1 MPLIEL
7 EVSNRVAT
15 LTLCR
20 PEVLNAINQALLHD
34 FEEALCRVREA
45 SDVVVLVTQGSGRAF
60 SAGSDLKELAEC
72 SPQQAA
78 AFEYAHGQVFAQLE
92 ELPQI
97 TVAAW
102 KGYVLGGGLFLGVY
116 HDFRLAAQSAH
127 IGLPEVAHGWTPPW
141 GVSRLVELIGFQAAR
156 TLMLCGGQFDGT
168 AAHQLGLVDEVL
180 PDEEFDVQFRDWI
193 EELASRPKAALAETK
208 VLLREMRTLDH
219 EHWEQ
224 RTVKAF
230 ERCYV
235 TPEAQKAVQRFA
247 QRKKERLNSD
257 SDVR

>member
-1 MPLIEL
+1 MTLIEL
-7 EVSNRVAT
+7 EISNRIAT

-20 PEVLNAINQALLHD
+20 PEALNAINQAVLHD
-34 FEEALCRVREA
+34 FEEALRRVQEA
-45 SDVVVLVTQGSGRAF
+45 SEVAVLVTQGSGRAY

-102 KGYVLGGGLFLGVY
+102 RGYVLGGGLFLGVY
-116 HDFRLAAQSAH
+116 HDFRLAAQGAR

-141 GVSRLVELIGFQAAR
+141 GVSRLVELVGVQAAR
-156 TLMLCGGQFDGT
+156 TLMLCGGQFDG
-168 AAHQLGLVDEVL
+168 ASAHQLGLVDEVWA
-180 PDEEFDVQFRDWI
+180 DEEFEARFRHWI
-193 EELASRPKAALAETK
+193 EELASHPKAALAETK
-208 VLLREMRTLDH
+208 ALLREMRGLDH
-219 EHWEQ
+219 EHWER
-224 RTVKAF
+224 RTVEAF

-235 TPEAQKAVQRFA
+235 TQEAQGSVHRFMQRG
-247 QRKKERLNSD
+247 RKE
-257 SDVR
+257 

>member
-7 EVSNRVAT
+7 EISNRVAT

-20 PEVLNAINQALLHD
+20 PEALNAINQALLRE
-34 FEEALCRVREA
+34 FEEALRQVQEA
-45 SDVVVLVTQGSGRAF
+45 SGVTVLVTQGSGRAF

-78 AFEYAHGQVFAQLE
+78 AFEYEHGQVFAQLE

-102 KGYVLGGGLFLGVY
+102 RGYVLGGGLFLGVY
-116 HDFRLAAQSAH
+116 HDFRGAAQGAT

-141 GVSRLVELIGFQAAR
+141 GVSRLVELVGFQVAR
-156 TLMLCGGQFDGT
+156 KLMLGGEQFDGVS
-168 AAHQLGLVDEVL
+168 AQKLGLVDEVWS
-180 PDEEFDVQFRDWI
+180 DDKFDSQFCDWVEEF
-193 EELASRPKAALAETK
+193 ASRPKAALSETK
-208 VLLREMRTLDH
+208 ALLREMRGLNH
-219 EHWEQ
+219 EHWER
-224 RTVKAF
+224 RTVEAF

-235 TPEAQKAVQRFA
+235 TPEAQQSVHRFMQRG
-247 QRKKERLNSD
+247 RKD
-257 SDVR
+257 

>member
-1 MPLIEL
+1 MSLVEL
-7 EVSNRVAT
+7 EISNRVAT

-20 PEVLNAINQALLHD
+20 PEVLNAINQALLCD
-34 FEEALCRVREA
+34 FQDALRQVQAA
-45 SDVVVLVTQGSGRAF
+45 SEVAVLVTQGSGRAY

-102 KGYVLGGGLFLGVY
+102 QGYVLGGGLFLGVY
-116 HDFRLAAQSAH
+116 HDFRVAAQGAT

-141 GVSRLVELIGFQAAR
+141 GVSRLVELVGFQAAR
-156 TLMLCGGQFDGT
+156 TLMLRGGQFDGKS
-168 AAHQLGLVDEVL
+168 AQQFGLVDEVWT
-180 PDEEFDVQFRDWI
+180 DEEFEAQFHDWV

-208 VLLREMRTLDH
+208 ALLREMRVLDH

-224 RTVKAF
+224 RTADAF
-230 ERCYV
+230 ERCYA
-235 TPEAQKAVQRFA
+235 TPEAQQSLDRFTQRG
-247 QRKKERLNSD
+247 RK
-257 SDVR
+257 

>member
-7 EVSNRVAT
+7 EISDRVAT
-15 LTLCR
+15 LTLRR
-20 PEVLNAINQALLHD
+20 PEALNAINQALLHD
-34 FEEALCRVREA
+34 FEEALRRVQAA
-45 SDVVVLVTQGSGRAF
+45 SEVAVLVTQGSGRAY

-78 AFEYAHGQVFAQLE
+78 AFEYTHGQVFAQLE

-102 KGYVLGGGLFLGVY
+102 RGYVLGGGLFLGVY
-116 HDFRLAAQSAH
+116 HDFRLAAQGAR

-156 TLMLCGGQFDGT
+156 KIMLCGGQFDGAST
-168 AAHQLGLVDEVL
+168 HQLGLVDEVW
-180 PDEEFDVQFRDWI
+180 PDEEFDTQFRGWV
-193 EELASRPKAALAETK
+193 EKLASLPKDALMETK
-208 VLLREMRTLDH
+208 ALLREMRGLNH
-219 EHWEQ
+219 EHWER
-224 RTVKAF
+224 RTVEAF

-235 TPEAQKAVQRFA
+235 TPEAQQAVHQFV
-247 QRKKERLNSD
+247 QRKKE
-257 SDVR
+257 